1 MDVASAQRARLAC
14 ASAAARS
21 AMMTARAPQAALP
34 KKNLGADVR
43 RPRNAGGLAE
53 PDDGA
58 SGSAQINKQ
67 PRPPNQCSTEPTL
80 RASPHPTAA
89 PTHRWQR
96 GKGARGKMLA
106 SSWSNVAV
114 QCAVAVQTLGA
125 GSDWRVHAAA
135 RVSLACLHARRSAKG
150 DGHLRSRRA
159 RKQQRPTAHTTNA
172 NPRTAAEHGLR
183 RATRRA
189 CDPSVRWCW
198 SAGVGARDDAAK
210 PEEGNDAVGSGQRR
224 SPRDPSRDRLSG
236 VGAATT
242 RKARGRQRRC
252 WLRTAP
258 VAGRYSSTN

>member
-1 MDVASAQRARLAC
+1 M
-14 ASAAARS
+14 
-21 AMMTARAPQAALP
+21 QAASQSP
-34 KKNLGADVR
+34 TAAPAACV
-43 RPRNAGGLAE
+43 
-53 PDDGA
+53 
-58 SGSAQINKQ
+58 QVNKQ

-135 RVSLACLHARRSAKG
+135 RVSLACLHARRSVKG

-159 RKQQRPTAHTTNA
+159 RKQQRPTTHNQRKPTHRR
-172 NPRTAAEHGLR
+172 RTWLA
-183 RATRRA
+183 
-189 CDPSVRWCW
+189 S
-198 SAGVGARDDAAK
+198 
-210 PEEGNDAVGSGQRR
+210 
-224 SPRDPSRDRLSG
+224 RDPSCVRPVCAVVLVSWCWCAQR
-236 VGAATT
+236 
-242 RKARGRQRRC
+242 RREARGRQRRG

-258 VAGRYSSTN
+258 VAVRPVARPSVRRWCRDDPQS

>member
-1 MDVASAQRARLAC
+1 MQAASQSPTTAP
-14 ASAAARS
+14 AAARRS
-21 AMMTARAPQAALP
+21 TSSPAHPINAAPSQRCALH
-34 KKNLGADVR
+34 LTR
-43 RPRNAGGLAE
+43 RPLQHTVGKEAKGQEEKCLQVLGRTWRSSVLWQCKHLE
-53 PDDGA
+53 REVTGA
-58 SGSAQINKQ
+58 CTPA
-67 PRPPNQCSTEPTL
+67 PR
-80 RASPHPTAA
+80 RA
-89 PTHRWQR
+89 
-96 GKGARGKMLA
+96 
-106 SSWSNVAV
+106 
-114 QCAVAVQTLGA
+114 
-125 GSDWRVHAAA
+125 AAA

-224 SPRDPSRDRLSG
+224 SPRDPSLDRLSG

-258 VAGRYSSTN
+258 VAGRY